1 LLKPILLNVVLQD
14 LTLSFFLFFLLFYG
28 WLERCMQAMAM
39 NLSKAE
45 LWKNLRSLRK
55 VL

>member
-14 LTLSFFLFFLLFYG
+14 LTLSFFLLFYG